1 MQMGQQY
8 GADGRWIQTQSP
20 HRDQRRSTTVDQKGG
35 GSGPDMD
42 AGLKAAAASE
52 GVAGSDE
59 DDIEPA
65 HLACDLIL
73 DLPL

>member
-1 MQMGQQY
+1 
-8 GADGRWIQTQSP
+8 
-20 HRDQRRSTTVDQKGG
+20 
-35 GSGPDMD
+35 MD

-65 HLACDLIL
+65 HLARDLIL
-73 DLPL
+73 DPAAQVTPDLRASDRTSVGLTPRRSLTFLRRPRA